1 MSKNLSFYNLG
12 RTPLFA
18 SRMDQRF
25 SYCCY
30 IPRNYQ
36 PNGDKVHQ
44 LVVLVHGSL
53 RDADILR
60 DEFMDFAEEHQC
72 LVLAPLFPCA
82 IGKPGELHNYKRIIY
97 EDIRYDLILLDMI
110 EEVAEQYRIDKEKFL
125 LHGFSGGGQFVHRFL
140 YLYPNRLLGVSV
152 GAPGTVTLPDDQ
164 KSWWVGT
171 KDTDEIFGR
180 MLNQNAMKQVAIQLV
195 IGDQD
200 IETWDVTVGPQSALW
215 IDGINDSGE
224 TRVDRLR
231 TLEKSLQKLGLAPR
245 FDTVPGVAHDGT
257 AIQGAVK
264 AFFNDILQS
273 KKA

>member
-1 MSKNLSFYNLG
+1 MSKKLSFYELG

-30 IPRNYQ
+30 IPSNYN
-36 PNGDKVHQ
+36 PDGDKIYP

-72 LVLAPLFPCA
+72 ILLAPLFPCA
-82 IGKPGELHNYKRIIY
+82 IGKQGELHNYKKIIY
-97 EDIRYDLILLDMI
+97 EGIRYDLILLDMI
-110 EEVAEQYRIDKEKFL
+110 EEVAAQYRVEKEKFL

-140 YLYPNRLLGVSV
+140 YLYPQRLLGVSV

-164 KSWWVGT
+164 KTWWVGT
-171 KDTDEIFGR
+171 KDTDAIFGR
-180 MLNQNAMKQVAIQLV
+180 PLDVEALKQVAIQLV

-215 IDGINDSGE
+215 TDGINDSGE
-224 TRVDRLR
+224 NRVDRLR
-231 TLEKSLQKLGLAPR
+231 CLEKSLLKLGLTPR
-245 FDTVPGVAHDGT
+245 FDTVAGVSHDGT

-264 AFFNDILQS
+264 AFFADVLRS
-273 KKA
+273 K

>member
-1 MSKNLSFYNLG
+1 MSRKLSFYELG

-30 IPRNYQ
+30 IPSNYN
-36 PNGDKVHQ
+36 PDGDKIYP

-72 LVLAPLFPCA
+72 ILLAPLFPCA
-82 IGKPGELHNYKRIIY
+82 IGKQGELHNYKKIIY
-97 EDIRYDLILLDMI
+97 EGIRYDLILLDMI
-110 EEVAEQYRIDKEKFL
+110 EEVAAQYRVEKEKFL

-140 YLYPNRLLGVSV
+140 YLYPQRLLGVSV
-152 GAPGTVTLPDDQ
+152 GAPGTVTLLDDQ
-164 KSWWVGT
+164 KTWWVGT
-171 KDTDEIFGR
+171 KDTDAIFGR
-180 MLNQNAMKQVAIQLV
+180 PLDMEAMKQVAIQLV

-215 IDGINDSGE
+215 TDGINDSGE
-224 TRVDRLR
+224 NRVDRLR
-231 TLEKSLQKLGLAPR
+231 CLEKSLLKLGLTPR
-245 FDTVPGVAHDGT
+245 FATVAGVSHDGT

-264 AFFNDILQS
+264 AFFADVLRS
-273 KKA
+273 K